1 MKQLALLGLDI
12 ETLSRPKEAALDG
25 KVVNMTSFAFVLMT
39 PQGEMATLYVRLPA
53 NLQTLR
59 GYHVDFNTL
68 EWWLDSDMIS
78 EPVRDAQRAGWT
90 LEEPIGMLMYNG
102 TMGDVVTL
110 TTETHDLDYLINTFI
125 KQVSKTRKE
134 YGKIH
139 AVGNGPDF
147 DMVIYEAFMASEFPK
162 LDCMPYHFS
171 EVGSSRTLKALARAN
186 MEECEYFALEKEA
199 EAGANSAASFIMREL
214 VTKVSSDFMTKL
226 AFVPNWHDALFDSLN
241 ETIFNHL
248 IIEKL

>member
-68 EWWLDSDMIS
+68 EWWLDSEMIS

-90 LEEPIGMLMYNG
+90 LEEPVGMLMYNG

-110 TTETHDLDYLINTFI
+110 NTETYTLEYLINTFI
-125 KQVSKTRKE
+125 KQVSEARKE

-199 EAGANSAASFIMREL
+199 EAGANSAASFIMREMA
-214 VTKVSSDFMTKL
+214 TKVSSDFMAKL